1 MARRARSADRRRR
14 VPIRA
19 GRAGGGLLAAALAV
33 VGLTGCLPSGF
44 HDYVVFDGLLS
55 PTAVEF
61 SPDGRIFVAEK
72 RGVVKVFD
80 NVNDPTPTVVA
91 DLRTNVFNGW
101 DRGLLGLALDPGFPQ
116 TPDLYVLYTY
126 DAAIGGTAPRWGRPG
141 ADTDNCPKPP
151 GWNEDGCVVSGRLSR
166 LRLGPGGTGGP
177 EQVLIEDWCQQYPS
191 HSIGTLAFGADG
203 ALYVGGGDGAS
214 FAWADYGQ
222 EGIPPNPCGDPGADP
237 DGVMRPPGAEG
248 GSLRSQDMRTSG
260 DPVTLDGTII
270 RVDPATG
277 EALPTNPLAAH
288 PDPNAR
294 RIVADGLRNPFRF
307 TLRPGTNDVWIGEV
321 GWAVWEEINVTRGDD
336 GVVDNFGWP
345 CYEGRRR
352 TSRFDVLDLTMCE
365 DLYRDGGTTSS
376 VYQFEHYKKVANEQC
391 PTEEGSAISG
401 LAFTPP
407 GSPYPDRYDGALFF
421 ADAVR
426 QCIFVMRAGD
436 NGEPDPTQVQAFHQ
450 SPISPV
456 ELEFG
461 PGGELW
467 YVDLYGG
474 SVHRIGY
481 SSTNAPPQAAFTA
494 TPTAGDPPLTVS
506 FDGRGSADNDAGDT
520 LAYAWDLDGD
530 GEFDDGTTPTAT
542 YTYDTAGTRS
552 VGLRVTDAVG
562 ASDTAHTTIWVGTSE
577 PVPSIATPGEGW
589 SAAVGEEVA
598 FSGGATT
605 PTGDLPLSAL
615 SWAVDMFHCA
625 APDQCH
631 RHPDVFALDGA
642 SSGSFPMPDH
652 EYPAHVELRLT
663 ATWDGQTVT
672 ATRRI
677 DYRTVDVTL
686 AADAD
691 GVALSLGAETASAP
705 FTRPQPEGGTVTVS
719 APATVTSDTGSFT
732 FDSWTDG
739 GALTHEIVVP
749 AAPVTLTAHYLPA
762 G

>member
-1 MARRARSADRRRR
+1 
-14 VPIRA
+14 V
-19 GRAGGGLLAAALAV
+19 LAVALAV

-44 HDYVVFDGLLS
+44 HDYVVFDDLEA

-72 RGVVKVFD
+72 RGVVKAFD
-80 NVNDPTPTVVA
+80 GVADRTPTVVA
-91 DLRTNVFNGW
+91 DLRTNVYNGW
-101 DRGLLGLALDPGFPQ
+101 DRGLLGLALDPDFPQ
-116 TPDLYVLYTY
+116 TPDIYVLYTY
-126 DAAIGGTAPRWGRPG
+126 DAVIGGTAPRWGRPG
-141 ADTDNCPKPP
+141 VDIDPCPDPP
-151 GWNEDGCVVSGRLSR
+151 GWNDDGCVVSGRLSR
-166 LRLGPGGTGGP
+166 LRLGSGGVSGP

-203 ALYVGGGDGAS
+203 ALYVGAGDGAS

-222 EGIPPNPCGDPGADP
+222 EGDPPNPCRDPGADP
-237 DGVMRPPGAEG
+237 DGVMRPPRAEG
-248 GSLRSQDMRTSG
+248 GSLRSQDLRTTG
-260 DPVTLDGTII
+260 DPVGLDGTII
-270 RVDPATG
+270 RIDPATG

-307 TLRPGTNDVWIGEV
+307 TVRPGTNELWIGDV
-321 GWAVWEEINVTRGDD
+321 GWEDWEEINVTQGDD
-336 GVVDNFGWP
+336 AAVDNFGWP
-345 CYEGRRR
+345 CLEGRGRGFL
-352 TSRFDVLDLTMCE
+352 FDRLDLAMCE
-365 DLYRDGGTTSS
+365 DLYARGGTTSS
-376 VYQFEHYKKVANEQC
+376 VFEFRHGTKVANEIC
-391 PTEEGSAISG
+391 PTDQGSAISG

-407 GSPYPDRYDGALFF
+407 GSPYPASYDGALFF
-421 ADAVR
+421 ADAAR
-426 QCIFVMRAGD
+426 QCIFVMRAGPD
-436 NGEPDPTQVQAFHQ
+436 GEPDPTRVRAFHQ

-456 ELEFG
+456 EIEFG

-494 TPTAGDPPLTVS
+494 TPFAGDPPLTVS
-506 FDGRGSADNDAGDT
+506 FDGRRSADPDAGDT

-542 YTYDTAGTRS
+542 YTYETAGTRA

-562 ASDTAHTTIWVGTSE
+562 ASDTGHTTLWVGTSE
-577 PVPSIATPGEGW
+577 PVLSIGAPQEEAI
-589 SAAVGEEVA
+589 AAVGEQVA
-598 FSGGATT
+598 FSGGAST
-605 PTGDLPLSAL
+605 PDGDLPPSAL
-615 SWAVDMFHCA
+615 SWRVDMLHCG

-652 EYPAHVELRLT
+652 EYPAHVELRLA
-663 ATWDGQTVT
+663 ATWEGQTVT

-677 DYRTVDVTL
+677 DYRTVEVSL
-686 AADAD
+686 AADVD
-691 GVALSLGAETASAP
+691 GVSLTLGSRSSPAP
-705 FTRPQPEGGTVTVS
+705 FSRDVPEGSKVTVS
-719 APATVTSDTGSFT
+719 APATVTSETGSFA
-732 FDSWTDG
+732 FASWSDG
-739 GALTHEIVVP
+739 GAQTHEIVVP
-749 AAPVTLTAHYLPA
+749 AAPVTLTAHYVPD